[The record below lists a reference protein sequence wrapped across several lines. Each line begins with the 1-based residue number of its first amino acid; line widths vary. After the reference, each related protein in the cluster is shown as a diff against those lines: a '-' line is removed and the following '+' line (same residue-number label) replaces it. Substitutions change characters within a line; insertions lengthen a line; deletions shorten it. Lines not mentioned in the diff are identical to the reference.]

1 MSNSPF
7 DVRRVN
13 RLAILQHG
21 GLRGKQGKTGLSLLR
36 YCEEKIVAVVDE
48 TCAGESLREVT
59 KLPLRREI
67 PIVATVADSL
77 AYSPEAVAIGIA
89 PRGGRLPEPWLTEL
103 RGAVRAGVS
112 IWNGLHDRLK
122 NDPQIGPAL
131 RAGVD
136 VWDMRQEPEGL
147 VNGTG
152 LARDLPAKRILFV
165 GTDMAIGKMT
175 AALECDREAR
185 RRGLRSKF
193 IATGQAGMMIA
204 SDGMCL
210 DAVRVD
216 FASGAVEAEMLRHGS
231 DNDCLW
237 VEGQG
242 SFLNP
247 ASTATLPL
255 IRGTQPTHLVLVHRA
270 GMLHLRDYAHI
281 PIPPLDRVVALY
293 EMVAAAAGAFP
304 HVPVAAVALN
314 SWGLSEEV
322 AKREIAAAHASTGLP
337 CTDAVRF
344 GCGPILDAIFG
355 PAERSAK
362 PGATSGASVRV

>member
-1 MSNSPF
+1 MSNSSF
-7 DVRRVN
+7 DVRRAQ

-21 GLRGKQGKTGLSLLR
+21 GLRGKNGKTGLSLLR
-36 YCEEKIVAVVDE
+36 YCEDKIVAVIDQE
-48 TCAGESLREVT
+48 CAGGSLREIT
-59 KLPLRREI
+59 GLPLRRDI
-67 PIVATVADSL
+67 PIVASIADAL
-77 AYSPEAVAIGIA
+77 VHQPEAVVTGIA
-89 PRGGRLPEPWLTEL
+89 PRGGRLPEPWLVEI

-122 NDPQIGPAL
+122 NDPQIAAAL
-131 RAGVD
+131 RPGVD

-152 LARDLPAKRILFV
+152 LARNLSARRILFV

-175 AALECDREAR
+175 AALESDRAAR
-185 RRGLRSKF
+185 QRGLRSKF

-216 FASGAVEAEMLRHGS
+216 FASGAVEAEMMRHGPS
-231 DNDCLW
+231 HDCLW

-270 GMLHLRDYAHI
+270 GMLHLRDYPHI
-281 PIPPLDRVVALY
+281 PIPPLDRVIAMY
-293 EMVAAAAGAFP
+293 EMVAGGAGAFP
-304 HVPVAAVALN
+304 PVPVAAVALN
-314 SWGLSEEV
+314 TWGLDEDV
-322 AKREIAAAHASTGLP
+322 ARREISAAHECTGLP

-344 GCGPILDAIFG
+344 GSEPVLNAIFG
-355 PAERSAK
+355 PVTEMSLK
-362 PGATSGASVRV
+362 PAPVEAR